1 MLTKKE
7 ISEIREHLLRAQSP
21 LFYFDNDQDGLC
33 SYLLLRRFYNKGNG
47 VPVKT
52 SPLSMDYFRRI
63 EEFYPDYIFILD
75 QPTVSKEF
83 FDAIKEKNIPVV
95 WIDHHENDKSLIPEE
110 IHYYNPIYSSKKSN
124 EPVTKLC
131 YEVTKKKEDLWLLIA
146 GCLSDKFFP
155 KEYKEFSKFYPDL
168 VIDSKD
174 PFKIFYDSEIGKVS
188 RIIGMGLKDRTSL
201 VMKMIRFLI
210 QARTPYEVLEEKS
223 ETMSLHK
230 RFNEINSKLLSLVKK
245 AKEMKG
251 NSKLLFFKYSGE
263 ISMSSDLSNKL
274 SYELPDKFVIVA
286 FLKGARV
293 NISIRGENAKG
304 IVEKAIKEFPLA
316 KFGGHRD
323 AVGAQ
328 MDEDELDKFKE
339 NLEKILD

>member
-1 MLTKKE
+1 
-7 ISEIREHLLRAQSP
+7 
-21 LFYFDNDQDGLC
+21 
-33 SYLLLRRFYNKGNG
+33 
-47 VPVKT
+47 
-52 SPLSMDYFRRI
+52 
-63 EEFYPDYIFILD
+63 
-75 QPTVSKEF
+75 
-83 FDAIKEKNIPVV
+83 
-95 WIDHHENDKSLIPEE
+95 
-110 IHYYNPIYSSKKSN
+110 
-124 EPVTKLC
+124 
-131 YEVTKKKEDLWLLIA
+131 
-146 GCLSDKFFP
+146 
-155 KEYKEFSKFYPDL
+155 
-168 VIDSKD
+168 
-174 PFKIFYDSEIGKVS
+174 
-188 RIIGMGLKDRTSL
+188 
-201 VMKMIRFLI
+201 
-210 QARTPYEVLEEKS
+210 
-223 ETMSLHK
+223 
-230 RFNEINSKLLSLVKK
+230 LLSLVKK

-274 SYELPDKFVIVA
+274 SYELPDKFVVVA